1 MLFRLFQEDQNHV
14 AFTSLHCIRGLL
26 RGGVLAERLRR
37 QRSGRGCRRVGG
49 RIDLVSSPIRRH
61 DEHVIYE
68 IAEDNGAAGKLKIEG
83 YKIVNSAKQW
93 MGTLLC
99 DYRSADHVLTRA
111 PKEGKPRDWTFRIKD
126 GAMSETLVLPEDRTL
141 HRKMSLQ
148 RIRKSA

>member
-1 MLFRLFQEDQNHV
+1 V

-37 QRSGRGCRRVGG
+37 QRSGRGCRRVG
-49 RIDLVSSPIRRH
+49 RANRSCQFANSPRH

-99 DYRSADHVLTRA
+99 NYRSADHVLTCA
-111 PKEGKPRDWTFRIKD
+111 PKEGKPRDWTFQIKD

>member
-37 QRSGRGCRRVGG
+37 QRSGRGCQFA
-49 RIDLVSSPIRRH
+49 RH

-99 DYRSADHVLTRA
+99 NYRSADHVLTCA

-126 GAMSETLVLPEDRTL
+126 GAMSEMLVLPEDRTL

>member
-1 MLFRLFQEDQNHV
+1 MWRL
-14 AFTSLHCIRGLL
+14 LLCIHSW
-26 RGGVLAERLRR
+26 LA
-37 QRSGRGCRRVGG
+37 SGRRFG
-49 RIDLVSSPIRRH
+49 RTPPAPAIGARLSARGRANRSCQFANSPRH

-99 DYRSADHVLTRA
+99 NYRSADHVLTCA
-111 PKEGKPRDWTFRIKD
+111 PKEGKPRDWTFQIKD

>member
-1 MLFRLFQEDQNHV
+1 
-14 AFTSLHCIRGLL
+14 
-26 RGGVLAERLRR
+26 
-37 QRSGRGCRRVGG
+37 
-49 RIDLVSSPIRRH
+49 
-61 DEHVIYE
+61 VIYE

-83 YKIVNSAKQW
+83 YKIGNSAKQW

-99 DYRSADHVLTRA
+99 NYRSADHVLTCA
-111 PKEGKPRDWTFRIKD
+111 PKEGKPRDWTFQIKD

>member
-1 MLFRLFQEDQNHV
+1 MWRLLLCIAFV
-14 AFTSLHCIRGLL
+14 ACFGAAFWPKASGASDRGE
-26 RGGVLAERLRR
+26 V
-37 QRSGRGCRRVGG
+37 VN
-49 RIDLVSSPIRRH
+49 SPRH

-83 YKIVNSAKQW
+83 YKIGNSAKQW

-99 DYRSADHVLTRA
+99 NYRSADHVLTCA

-126 GAMSETLVLPEDRTL
+126 GAMSEMLVLPEDRTL